1 MNFKTKALV
10 AAIALTAA
18 GAANAAINGY
28 NDAGPGSILLSVW
41 DKTNQVSAL
50 FDLGITTDDFT
61 AASATGNMSWDL
73 TSGDYAAAWSSFSAN
88 LDAANTV
95 FMVFGGD
102 ITGANYADLH
112 FFTTSANDAASVGQT
127 TNLQLGSFNS
137 TSAFVADSNN
147 LGNHQVVADGANVAS
162 SGPAYQGDEGSMGD
176 NWNVPTLKF
185 SATGALGDSL
195 SFYALQG
202 VNANRGASALP
213 VSVTEY
219 VGTFSLNGNGQL
231 AYVAAPVPEPESYAL
246 MLAGLGLI
254 GAVARRR
261 SAR

>member
-50 FDLGITTDDFT
+50 FDLGIDTDSFTT
-61 AASATGNMSWDL
+61 ASATGNMSWDL
-73 TSGDYAAAWSSFSAN
+73 TGGDYAAAWTSFSAN

-102 ITGANYADLH
+102 R
-112 FFTTSANDAASVGQT
+112 TSSNFQDQYFLSTSSSEIASVKNMTNDALAGFNGTDSFVIASNG
-127 TNLQLGSFNS
+127 
-137 TSAFVADSNN
+137 A
-147 LGNHQVVADGANVAS
+147 GNHQSVANGANVAA
-162 SGPAYQGDEGSMGD
+162 SGTAYQGETMSD
-176 NWNVPTLKF
+176 NWKANSTFV
-185 SATGALGDSL
+185 ATGVLGSDM

-202 VNANRGASALP
+202 VAGSRGAGGLP
-213 VSVTEY
+213 VTVSEY
-219 VGTFSLNGNGQL
+219 VGTFNLDANGQL

>member
-18 GAANAAINGY
+18 GAANAAMTSF

-50 FDLGITTDDFT
+50 FDLGIDTDSFTT
-61 AASATGNMSWDL
+61 ASATGNMSWDL
-73 TSGDYAAAWSSFSAN
+73 TGGDYAAAWNSFSATMD
-88 LDAANTV
+88 LGNTV

-102 ITGANYADLH
+102 RTGAAITDQYFVSTATNASAVNSQTPAQLSLFADVE
-112 FFTTSANDAASVGQT
+112 TYV
-127 TNLQLGSFNS
+127 TN
-137 TSAFVADSNN
+137 SNP
-147 LGNHQVVADGANVAS
+147 LGNHQTVADGANIDAGNAS
-162 SGPAYQGDEGSMGD
+162 YQGFKMGD
-176 NWNVPTLKF
+176 SWGNKASFV
-185 SATGALGDSL
+185 ATTNIGDSM
-195 SFYALQG
+195 SFFALQG
-202 VNANRGASALP
+202 AGSGRNQSV
-213 VSVTEY
+213 VVTEFA
-219 VGTFSLNGNGQL
+219 GAFSLGTDGQL